1 MAEVQGYVYAAKL
14 GVARCARRLGEE
26 AWARTLEADAARL
39 RERFDDAFWCDRIGS
54 YALALDGNKEPCVVR
69 ASNAGQVLFS
79 GIATPERAAM
89 IADGLMQPRFFS
101 GWGIRTVASDEPR
114 YNPMSYHNGS
124 IWPHDNSLIALGL
137 RKYRLM
143 DAVDRIF
150 TGMMQSAGYMEFQRL
165 PELFCGFTRRPS
177 RGPTLYP
184 VACSPQAWA
193 SATPFALL
201 QAALG
206 LEFDEKEIRLRNPHL
221 PPFINDLNINGLR
234 FADATVDL
242 ALHGKGDD
250 ISMRIVR
257 NDCGVRVSAIYS

>member
-1 MAEVQGYVYAAKL
+1 
-14 GVARCARRLGEE
+14 
-26 AWARTLEADAARL
+26 
-39 RERFDDAFWCDRIGS
+39 
-54 YALALDGNKEPCVVR
+54 
-69 ASNAGQVLFS
+69 
-79 GIATPERAAM
+79 
-89 IADGLMQPRFFS
+89 
-101 GWGIRTVASDEPR
+101 
-114 YNPMSYHNGS
+114 
-124 IWPHDNSLIALGL
+124 
-137 RKYRLM
+137 M

-150 TGMMQSAGYMEFQRL
+150 TGMMQAAGYMEFQRL

-206 LEFDEKEIRLRNPHL
+206 LEFDDKEIRLRNPHL
-221 PPFINDLNINGLR
+221 PPFINDLTIKGLR
-234 FADATVDL
+234 LADATVDL
-242 ALHGKGDD
+242 ALHGKGDN